1 MDGEQL
7 DALLAAAREGDGV
20 DAAGL
25 TLRRSGGGYD
35 LSVAGADFEG
45 LPEGRARG
53 VLADHG
59 SHVEEWYFWARTV
72 LDAPDRE
79 AFLRWVERADGR
91 PVGERRD
98 ALRDGVARPW
108 GQLRVRA
115 ELTDRGGRVYE
126 VRHVDDAGEP
136 LDALEVR
143 RDPLDA
149 RSIRKTD
156 ERGRYR
162 PLSTAPTL
170 RRGWALVDLGPAGA
184 VRAVDAFYPA
194 TIANWHRERE
204 GCLDVSHWHETVA
217 RQTGIYGLV
226 ETWDRGEGHEHVE
239 WVAEACCD
247 DSQCLKRREWEYDA
261 GTGLDAG
268 GEGDSPAEGAGV
280 FPCREPC
287 SFVIAGARKW
297 TRLEAEE
304 PRTYEFELTPSEKE
318 QVEAIVDAVADGRAD
333 EIREADFGEGA
344 NRYRA
349 RFLRARRFED
359 GNLCG
364 VPTEED
370 ADRASGDEAGSGV
383 DPDGE

>member
-1 MDGEQL
+1 MDHEQV
-7 DALLAAAREGDGV
+7 DALLASAREGDGV
-20 DAAGL
+20 DAADL

-35 LSVAGADFEG
+35 LSVAGAHFEG
-45 LPEGRARG
+45 LTEERARE

-59 SHVEEWYFWARTV
+59 TRVEEWYFWARAAP
-72 LDAPDRE
+72 DAPDRE
-79 AFLRWVERADGR
+79 AFLRWVERADER
-91 PVGERRD
+91 PVGKRRD

-108 GQLRVRA
+108 GQVRVCA

-126 VRHVDDAGEP
+126 VRHADDAGEP
-136 LDALEVR
+136 LDGLEVH

-170 RRGWALVDLGPAGA
+170 RRGWALVDLGPAEA

-204 GCLDVSHWHETVA
+204 GRLDVTHWHETVA

-261 GTGLDAG
+261 GTDLDVG
-268 GEGDSPAEGAGV
+268 GEGERAEGAGV

-287 SFVIAGARKW
+287 SLVVAGARKW

-318 QVEAIVDAVADGRAD
+318 QVEAIVDAVAEGRVD

-349 RFLRARRFED
+349 RFLRAKRFED

-370 ADRASGDEAGSGV
+370 ADRASGDAGAGADSG
-383 DPDGE
+383 GE